1 MAPRL
6 ERWCTVC
13 ALMPV
18 PGSTFAF
25 AVLFAALACGCQ
37 TTSSA
42 PTAPTGAP
50 SASSQEA
57 TTADEKAAQTAAEAW
72 LALVDAGTY
81 AQSWAGAASFFKG
94 TVDEGRWEAQLNG
107 ARTPLGKVLSRTLK
121 AVRYATTLP
130 GAPDGQYVAL
140 QYATGFT
147 NKQSAAETVT
157 PMKDTD
163 GQWRVSGY
171 YIK

>member
-1 MAPRL
+1 ML
-6 ERWCTVC
+6 ESSCTFGG
-13 ALMPV
+13 LMPA
-18 PGSTFAF
+18 PASALAF
-25 AVLFAALACGCQ
+25 AMLAALACSCQ

-57 TTADEKAAQTAAEAW
+57 ATADERAAQVAAEAW
-72 LALVDAGTY
+72 LAVVDSGAY
-81 AQSWAGAASFFKG
+81 AQSWGDAASFFKG
-94 TVDEGRWEAQLNG
+94 TVDQGRWEAQLNG

-130 GAPDGQYVAL
+130 GAPDGQYVVL
-140 QYATGFT
+140 QYATAFT
-147 NKQSAAETVT
+147 NKQGAAETVT
-157 PMKDTD
+157 PMKDPD